1 MRQFGRSRSRSRVP
15 SPLVVAGLVTL
26 AVVLPAAV
34 GGAGSAAASPAAGYT
49 AAYIS
54 TAGTVMPGPVA
65 VDAVTD
71 TIYCAGYNPND
82 IDEYELAVVD
92 GSSGTVVATLAVAS
106 YPSGIAVD
114 SATDTI
120 YVADGNKVVVVNGAT
135 DTATATIA
143 LPTGTATGQIAVDST
158 TDTIYVANDNASD
171 GSVVVIDGSNNAV
184 TTTVSSGGTSP
195 YSIAVDEA
203 TNVIWVANQGGTVVG
218 ISGATG
224 SIIDSVSPNG
234 DPNDVAVDEDTDTVY
249 VSTSAATN
257 GLTVIDGATGEI
269 TATMPVEVASLV
281 AVDQSADVV
290 FAQAEATYGGST
302 AYGTVVIDG
311 TTNAVTDVLD
321 AIGEYSAVDSATST
335 LYETPAND
343 FPGLWAITPSTA
355 NGVSPLASG
364 PGSDS
369 SAGTAVVG
377 VSYSAQFTASGE
389 PLPTFTE
396 NGPLPSGITL
406 NPDGLL
412 SGTPAAGTEG
422 VYPITVVA
430 SNGIAPDFSLPF
442 TLNVDEVPS
451 ITSAGEVTFNTGAA
465 GSFTVTATGFP
476 APVLSESGALPAG
489 VTFDSTDGV
498 LAGTPAA
505 GTAGRYPI
513 LMSASNA
520 GGITS
525 QQFTLV
531 VAAAGESLGLP
542 AGGVLGDVTGNG
554 RADLLG
560 IDPSGN
566 LWLYPNTGSANAGM
580 FAGGRSQVGSGWTR
594 YTLAAVT
601 PLYGS
606 ARAGL
611 LAIAPG
617 GNLWYYPNTATTGT
631 SVTFGGR
638 SLVGT
643 GWTGYTVV
651 GVTDLYVTGQLGILA
666 IDPSGNL
673 WWYPTTG
680 GTGTST
686 FGGRSLVGIGW
697 TGYTADVADINLST
711 SPDLL
716 AIDSSGNMWL
726 YPSIG
731 GGTGTST
738 FGSPTLLG
746 VGWSGYQA
754 VDAGLLTTSSYADVL
769 AIDPEGNLW
778 YYPNNDGLIGST
790 FGTPLEIGPG
800 WTGYRIN

>member
-1 MRQFGRSRSRSRVP
+1 
-15 SPLVVAGLVTL
+15 
-26 AVVLPAAV
+26 
-34 GGAGSAAASPAAGYT
+34 
-49 AAYIS
+49 
-54 TAGTVMPGPVA
+54 
-65 VDAVTD
+65 
-71 TIYCAGYNPND
+71 
-82 IDEYELAVVD
+82 
-92 GSSGTVVATLAVAS
+92 
-106 YPSGIAVD
+106 
-114 SATDTI
+114 
-120 YVADGNKVVVVNGAT
+120 
-135 DTATATIA
+135 
-143 LPTGTATGQIAVDST
+143 
-158 TDTIYVANDNASD
+158 
-171 GSVVVIDGSNNAV
+171 VVVIDGSTNAV
-184 TTTVSSGGTSP
+184 TTTVSSGGASP
-195 YSIAVDEA
+195 YDLAVDEA
-203 TNVIWVANQGGTVVG
+203 TNVIWVANQGGPVVG
-218 ISGATG
+218 ISGAAG
-224 SIIDSVSPNG
+224 SITDSVSPTG
-234 DPNDVAVDEDTDTVY
+234 DPAEIAVNPVTDTVY
-249 VSTSAATN
+249 VTTNAATD
-257 GLTVIDGATGEI
+257 GLTVINGATGAI
-269 TATMPVEVASLV
+269 TATVPVEDAGAV
-281 AVDQSADVV
+281 AVDQSADVI
-290 FAQAEATYGGST
+290 FAQGESTYGGST
-302 AYGTVVIDG
+302 TYGTVVIDG
-311 TTNAVTDVLD
+311 TTNTVSDVLEVG
-321 AIGEYSAVDSATST
+321 ASESAVDSATST
-335 LYETPAND
+335 LYEPVD
-343 FPGLWAITPSTA
+343 SGLPGLWAITPSTT

-364 PGSDS
+364 PASDPT
-369 SAGTAVVG
+369 AGTAVVG
-377 VSYSAQFTASGE
+377 VTFSAQFTTSGE
-389 PLPTFTE
+389 PLPTVTE
-396 NGPLPSGITL
+396 NGPLPSGITM

-451 ITSAGEVTFNTGAA
+451 ITSADQVTFTTGAA
-465 GSFTVTATGFP
+465 GSFTVTTTGVP
-476 APVLSESGALPAG
+476 APALSESGALPAG

-498 LAGTPAA
+498 LSGTPAA

-531 VAAAGESLGLP
+531 VEAAGEQLGLP

-566 LWLYPNTGSANAGM
+566 LWLYPNTGSDNAGM
-580 FAGGRSQVGSGWTR
+580 FAGGRSQVGSGWTG

-651 GVTDLYVTGQLGILA
+651 GVTDLYVTGQPGILA

-673 WWYPTTG
+673 WWYPATG

-686 FGGRSLVGIGW
+686 FGARSLVGIGW
-697 TGYTADVADINLST
+697 TGYTADVADINPSS

-754 VDAGLLTTSSYADVL
+754 VDAGLLTTSNYADVL

-790 FGTPLEIGPG
+790 FGSPIEIGPG